1 MRSTPDF
8 RDPAFLQQ
16 HLLQTMAFYDDR
28 CVDPSGGLYQFY
40 RDDGSVYDHST
51 RHLVSSTRFVV
62 THAMMA
68 RRFPAHPRAA
78 HWRDTARH
86 ALRFVQ
92 DVHRDE
98 ASGGYLWLLRW
109 RNGQREAVDATQHA
123 YGLAFV
129 LLAQAQAVLAGLEEA
144 RPALQQTLALM
155 EQRFWEP
162 AMGLYADEAGPGWA
176 LRPYRGQNANMHACE
191 ALMAAHEATGDA
203 FCLQRAHTL
212 ARHVTQTL
220 AGRCHGW
227 VWEHFHTDWTP
238 DWDFNRHDPANLFR
252 PWGYQVGHWTEWAKL
267 LLTLERLS
275 PDDADTG
282 WMLPRARELFAAAV
296 QLGWDNA
303 HGGLVYGLGPLGDPA
318 TDTHLKV
325 SDGDKYH
332 WVQAET
338 LAAAAAL
345 AQRTGEGG
353 YWDWYDRIWAYA
365 WRHFVDHDH
374 GAWYRILGPDNRKLT
389 DEKSPAGKVDYHNL
403 GACHEVL
410 DTLAR

>member
-1 MRSTPDF
+1 MRSAPDF

-16 HLLQTMAFYDDR
+16 HLLQTMAFYDGR

-40 RDDGSVYDHST
+40 RDDGSVYDHTT

-68 RRFPAHPRAA
+68 RRFPEHPRAA
-78 HWRDTARH
+78 GWRDTARH

-92 DVHRDE
+92 EVHRDE
-98 ASGGYLWLLRW
+98 TSGGYLWLLRW
-109 RNGQREAVDATQHA
+109 RDGQREAVDTTQHA

-129 LLAQAQAVLAGLEEA
+129 LLAQAHATLAGLEEA

-162 AMGLYADEAGPGWA
+162 AASLYADEATPAWT
-176 LRPYRGQNANMHACE
+176 LSPYRGQNANMHACE
-191 ALMAAHEATGDA
+191 ALMAAYEATGDA
-203 FCLQRAHTL
+203 FCLQRAQAL
-212 ARHVTQTL
+212 ARQVTQTL

-227 VWEHFHTDWTP
+227 VWEHFQTDWTP

-275 PDDADTG
+275 PDDADTT

-353 YWDWYDRIWAYA
+353 YWDWYDRIWAHV
-365 WRHFVDHDH
+365 WRHFVDHTH
-374 GAWYRILGPDNRKLT
+374 GAWYRILGPDSCKLT